1 MRLVAVAGGVGMDA
15 DNMLIASVSNNPS
28 THGNPVGGSSSGHG
42 VVKMRD
48 RREII
53 DEDLELLAVATSSG
67 VVPTPTQPTSSSSV
81 PTSTSSS
88 SSAAVSSSSTSTSSS
103 SSAGVSTAPKAAWQ
117 IAKDEL
123 RGQCVQIIRHACALL
138 SAGKELLGIGKHQQA
153 TTQIIFKARKRAMV
167 SLYTCCSTFFHG
179 LETLSLGSNEGVV
192 GACVSSSL
200 KTELRRLFGSI
211 EQHFFR
217 LNNNHNNT
225 ATSRT
230 VGSNNLGSIRGSE
243 NSRQVTEADV
253 NLDQLGNNVETFP
266 LNKKQRACMKSICQL
281 TMN

>member
-1 MRLVAVAGGVGMDA
+1 MRLVAMAGGVGMDA
-15 DNMLIASVSNNPS
+15 DNMLIASVSSNPS

-67 VVPTPTQPTSSSSV
+67 VVPTPTQPTTSSSV
-81 PTSTSSS
+81 PTSE
-88 SSAAVSSSSTSTSSS
+88 STSSS
-103 SSAGVSTAPKAAWQ
+103 SSAGVSTAPKATWQ

-192 GACVSSSL
+192 GACVSPSL
-200 KTELRRLFGSI
+200 KSELRRLFGLI

-225 ATSRT
+225 ATSRN

-266 LNKKQRACMKSICQL
+266 LNKKQRVCMKSIGQL